1 MGICRGYVGHV
12 WLWFTG
18 LYVSSLLTTCQKLT
32 TASSYITNNTS
43 TAICWQLLFSRKLWI
58 FYIILCW
65 KSSPFVFQIRLT
77 DSQVKLCWA
86 NSLQLKVV
94 LLLENFSLN
103 AVNLHPGL
111 IFKASKDT
119 YILEY
124 SPDNKLQNKRFKNY

>member
-1 MGICRGYVGHV
+1 MWVKCGSDSRVFMCHVFWALAKNSPLLPLILLITPVQQYVDNSCLVGNCES
-12 WLWFTG
+12 LTYY
-18 LYVSSLLTTCQKLT
+18 YVE
-32 TASSYITNNTS
+32 
-43 TAICWQLLFSRKLWI
+43 
-58 FYIILCW
+58 
-65 KSSPFVFQIRLT
+65 SPLVFQIRLT

-103 AVNLHPGL
+103 ADNLHPGL

-124 SPDNKLQNKRFKNY
+124 PPDNKLPNKRFKNYKQYRR

>member
-1 MGICRGYVGHV
+1 MGICRGYVGHM

-43 TAICWQLLFSRKLWI
+43 TAICWQLLFSGKLWI
-58 FYIILCW
+58 SHILYYYVE
-65 KSSPFVFQIRLT
+65 SPLVFQIRLT
-77 DSQVKLCWA
+77 DSQVKLCWE

-94 LLLENFSLN
+94 LLLENFSPN
-103 AVNLHPGL
+103 ADNLHPGL

-124 SPDNKLQNKRFKNY
+124 PPDNKLPNKRFKL